1 MSRICEKQWEN
12 EEMNRVCALPCRT
25 KDGQPFELLANCF
38 GQEDIETARQSGASG
53 VGLLRSGYMMLPGRP
68 VDEQEQ
74 YVFYHSCLAAAKGG
88 VVTVRTF
95 DFGADRTMADAHQ
108 GPESSKLGLRGI
120 RSSLRRPHQFETQIC
135 ALFRAAADGPLRVM
149 FPMVTNLED
158 WDEAMKL
165 VEHCRQHLRERQAAG
180 AQLFCGSVW

>member
-1 MSRICEKQWEN
+1 
-12 EEMNRVCALPCRT
+12 
-25 KDGQPFELLANCF
+25 
-38 GQEDIETARQSGASG
+38 
-53 VGLLRSGYMMLPGRP
+53 MMLPGRP

-165 VEHCRQHLRERQAAG
+165 VEHCRQHLRER
-180 AQLFCGSVW
+180 GSASTRRCPSASCSVYRRPA